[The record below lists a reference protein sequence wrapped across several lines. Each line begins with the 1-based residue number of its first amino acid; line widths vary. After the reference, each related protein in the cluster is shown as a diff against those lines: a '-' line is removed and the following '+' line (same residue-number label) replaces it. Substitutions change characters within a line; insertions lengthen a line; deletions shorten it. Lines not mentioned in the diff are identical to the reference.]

1 MGTTAN
7 RESETRDS
15 GSRVKSW
22 RPASLLPDP
31 NLSPG
36 FVFRWIRVSSLGEA
50 DPTNLSSKLREGWE
64 PVKAADYPELQISAA
79 TSGRFAGCVEVGG
92 LLLCKTPKE
101 LVEQRNTYYED
112 ITKQQM
118 ETVDNSYFKEF
129 GPETTPFRERK
140 SKVAKGFGSGKID

>member
-1 MGTTAN
+1 MGTTN
-7 RESETRDS
+7 RESDTRES

-36 FVFRWIRVSSLGEA
+36 FSFRWIRVSSLGEA

-64 PVKAADYPELQISAA
+64 PVKAADYPELQIQSA

-92 LLLCKTPKE
+92 LLLCKTPTE
-101 LVEQRNTYYED
+101 FVEQRNAYYED

-118 ETVDNSYFKEF
+118 DTVDNSYFKEF
-129 GPETTPFRERK
+129 GPETEPFRERK